1 LIISIFS
8 EIIQG
13 DECANIAKRSKLDNE
28 HENISI
34 NVDTVGKRS
43 INNVSKDRKTNKKKN
58 KYKEKK
64 KKEEN
69 FRKMMDN
76 DDATFW
82 DKKNKTNKK
91 QHKNKYVEKKKKDK
105 KKTLSLEEEY
115 YGPLSKLK
123 KKKSMYLL
131 RCTVWINLVSSNS
144 S

>member
-1 LIISIFS
+1 MIISIFS

-82 DKKNKTNKK
+82 DKKN
-91 QHKNKYVEKKKKDK
+91 
-105 KKTLSLEEEY
+105 
-115 YGPLSKLK
+115 
-123 KKKSMYLL
+123 
-131 RCTVWINLVSSNS
+131 
-144 S
+144 

>member
-1 LIISIFS
+1 MIISIFS

-13 DECANIAKRSKLDNE
+13 DECENIAKRRKFDNE

-34 NVDTVGKRS
+34 NVDTVGKLS
-43 INNVSKDRKTNKKKN
+43 INNISKDRKTDKKKN

-64 KKEEN
+64 KKGEH
-69 FRKMMDN
+69 FRKRMDN
-76 DDATFW
+76 DDAIFR

-91 QHKNKYVEKKKKDK
+91 NHKNKCVEKKKKDK

-123 KKKSMYLL
+123 KRKIMFLL
-131 RCTVWINLVSSNS
+131 LCTV
-144 S
+144 